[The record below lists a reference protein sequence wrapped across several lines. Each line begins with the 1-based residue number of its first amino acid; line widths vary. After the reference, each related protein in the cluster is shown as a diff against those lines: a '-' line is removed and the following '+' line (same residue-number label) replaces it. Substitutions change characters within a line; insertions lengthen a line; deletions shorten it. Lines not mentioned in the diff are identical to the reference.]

1 MKKYAVLVLVVLLLA
16 TGCSTW
22 KRVTGQEE
30 QKPMTKGEAPNA
42 AYYAFPD
49 IPIPKELELV
59 RDKSFVYETA
69 NLRTGVLILSGNVDI
84 NSLEQYFKTN
94 MAKNGWRFIN
104 GFKYA
109 TIMMNYVKDDRPLS
123 SVCREKIFRH
133 GWKSVSARSQTHGNW
148 SPAREEMNANK
159 WVKTHTVESIF
170 ESDMLKDAST
180 RKALSI

>member
-22 KRVTGQEE
+22 NRLTGQEE

-94 MAKNGWRFIN
+94 MAKNGWKFIN

-109 TIMMNYVKDDRPLS
+109 TIMMNYVKDDRAALIRIS
-123 SVCREKIFRH
+123 RESF
-133 GWKSVSARSQTHGNW
+133 ST
-148 SPAREEMNANK
+148 
-159 WVKTHTVESIF
+159 WVEIWVGPIDRPMGTGALP
-170 ESDMLKDAST
+170 D
-180 RKALSI
+180 RK